1 MKFIYTN
8 DKYEE
13 LGVLKNSSIDF
24 EIGKYDV
31 ASNDY
36 QMSISIG
43 SWNREFDKGSLFY
56 CQECEFGGILDGKK
70 VDTSKNSIT
79 FKGKTFRGLLEKE
92 YVQPLMDKP
101 IMSQMEKPIR
111 SLIILFMENLMI
123 FLLSTM

>member
-56 CQECEFGGILDGKK
+56 CQECEFGGILDVKK

-92 YVQPLMDKP
+92 YVQPPDG
-101 IMSQMEKPIR
+101 QAYY
-111 SLIILFMENLMI
+111 FAN
-123 FLLSTM
+123 

>member
-1 MKFIYTN
+1 MTF
-8 DKYEE
+8 
-13 LGVLKNSSIDF
+13 
-24 EIGKYDV
+24 

-79 FKGKTFRGLLEKE
+79 FKGEDDAIAKGIFAFCNCSNKGQIPSIGLRLW
-92 YVQPLMDKP
+92 
-101 IMSQMEKPIR
+101 
-111 SLIILFMENLMI
+111 
-123 FLLSTM
+123 STIYF

>member
-36 QMSISIG
+36 QMIYNFWVKKLFYNES
-43 SWNREFDKGSLFY
+43 NLLAEFDRKWDMDFV
-56 CQECEFGGILDGKK
+56 C
-70 VDTSKNSIT
+70 
-79 FKGKTFRGLLEKE
+79 GLLYNE
-92 YVQPLMDKP
+92 Y
-101 IMSQMEKPIR
+101 R
-111 SLIILFMENLMI
+111 W
-123 FLLSTM
+123 

>member
-70 VDTSKNSIT
+70 LDTSKNSIT
-79 FKGKTFRGLLEKE
+79 FKG
-92 YVQPLMDKP
+92 PLMDKP

>member
-92 YVQPLMDKP
+92 YVQP
-101 IMSQMEKPIR
+101 SNGQAYYVANGEA
-111 SLIILFMENLMI
+111 NQNH
-123 FLLSTM
+123 

>member
-70 VDTSKNSIT
+70 VDTSKT
-79 FKGKTFRGLLEKE
+79 QLHLKARHLEDFLKKNMFS
-92 YVQPLMDKP
+92 PLMDKP
-101 IMSQMEKPIR
+101 IMLQMEKLIR
-111 SLIILFMENLMI
+111 SLIILFKENLMI
-123 FLLSTM
+123 YLL

>member
-79 FKGKTFRGLLEKE
+79 FKGTDPQRAFQYTLFFKISNTIELCSTGLR
-92 YVQPLMDKP
+92 Y
-101 IMSQMEKPIR
+101 R
-111 SLIILFMENLMI
+111 
-123 FLLSTM
+123 

>member
-56 CQECEFGGILDGKK
+56 CQECEFGGILDGK
-70 VDTSKNSIT
+70 NRY
-79 FKGKTFRGLLEKE
+79 F
-92 YVQPLMDKP
+92 
-101 IMSQMEKPIR
+101 
-111 SLIILFMENLMI
+111 
-123 FLLSTM
+123 

>member
-43 SWNREFDKGSLFY
+43 SWNREFDKGSLR
-56 CQECEFGGILDGKK
+56 QRRESRRKPSARITRGILRKHRK
-70 VDTSKNSIT
+70 
-79 FKGKTFRGLLEKE
+79 R
-92 YVQPLMDKP
+92 
-101 IMSQMEKPIR
+101 
-111 SLIILFMENLMI
+111 
-123 FLLSTM
+123 

>member
-70 VDTSKNSIT
+70 VDTSQLHLKARHLEDFLKKNMFS
-79 FKGKTFRGLLEKE
+79 
-92 YVQPLMDKP
+92 PLMDKP
-101 IMSQMEKPIR
+101 IMLQMEKLIR
-111 SLIILFMENLMI
+111 SLIILFKENLMI
-123 FLLSTM
+123 YLL

>member
-31 ASNDY
+31 ASYDY
-36 QMSISIG
+36 LMSISIG
-43 SWNREFDKGSLFY
+43 SWNRDFDIGSLFF
-56 CQECEFGGILDGKK
+56 CHDCEFGGILDGKK

-79 FKGKTFRGLLEKE
+79 FKG
-92 YVQPLMDKP
+92 
-101 IMSQMEKPIR
+101 
-111 SLIILFMENLMI
+111 
-123 FLLSTM
+123 